1 MRELRKND
9 IYQQKRVL
17 YEIKLQKEINNYIFN
32 QIKGE
37 LNQAENENK
46 KNRK

>member
-1 MRELRKND
+1 MKKND

-17 YEIKLQKEINNYIFN
+17 YEINLQKKINNYIFN
-32 QIKGE
+32 QIKGG
-37 LNQAENENK
+37 LNQAEDENK